1 VSQFQVA
8 VAGVGG
14 QGALLFGRLLAE
26 AGRSRYEHVSYF
38 PHYATIMRGGQS
50 ECTVI
55 ISHQEISSPIT
66 FELQAVIIMHPQF
79 VEQYQNR
86 VQPGGRL
93 FLDSSV
99 VPHKITR
106 EDIEVFYIPATKSAI
121 ELGDDRVANLVLLG
135 AYLEAT
141 KAVPLELVE
150 KALEGRLRGGR
161 GEALLPLNKEALRQG
176 ARLIT
181 NYGGWKDD
189 QRRNSY

>member
-1 VSQFQVA
+1 
-8 VAGVGG
+8 
-14 QGALLFGRLLAE
+14 
-26 AGRSRYEHVSYF
+26 
-38 PHYATIMRGGQS
+38 
-50 ECTVI
+50 
-55 ISHQEISSPIT
+55 
-66 FELQAVIIMHPQF
+66 
-79 VEQYQNR
+79 
-86 VQPGGRL
+86 
-93 FLDSSV
+93 LDSSV